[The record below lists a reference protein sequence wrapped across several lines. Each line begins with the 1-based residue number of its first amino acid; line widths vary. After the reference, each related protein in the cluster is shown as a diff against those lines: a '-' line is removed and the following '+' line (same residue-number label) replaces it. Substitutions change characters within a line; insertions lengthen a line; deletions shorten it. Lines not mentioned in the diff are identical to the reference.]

1 MKKYVKS
8 TKLLAKSAAR
18 SNVRKVVMTGAAT
31 SVVGMEPTL
40 QGVYDNSNE
49 WVEEQNETRPTERA
63 KLGAERAC
71 WDEILYH

>member
-49 WVEEQNETRPTERA
+49 WVEE
-63 KLGAERAC
+63 
-71 WDEILYH
+71 